1 MKYIITLENS
11 IPAPMSRA
19 DRFNSSFVVPIR
31 SGQAPSTDG
40 DICFNSAEETGW
52 PNGRPVHA
60 FTNLVAFRGR
70 TLIIILIL
78 RLGP

>member
-19 DRFNSSFVVPIR
+19 DRCNSSFVVPIR

-52 PNGRPVHA
+52 RPVRTVDL
-60 FTNLVAFRGR
+60 FTPLQ
-70 TLIIILIL
+70 ILL
-78 RLGP
+78 HFVGGPSLLFLS